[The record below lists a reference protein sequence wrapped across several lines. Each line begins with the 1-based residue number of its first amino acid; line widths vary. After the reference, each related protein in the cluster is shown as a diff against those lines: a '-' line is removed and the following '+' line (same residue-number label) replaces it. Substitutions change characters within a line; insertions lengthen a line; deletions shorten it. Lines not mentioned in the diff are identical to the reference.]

1 MPGSV
6 VGSDGPDLLSRV
18 SAESS
23 TPAVR
28 FQGAT
33 LDGFSLPAR
42 PLRSQIEGFQGI
54 SQGLPSTT
62 VAPLEQSLTPPTTAA
77 PTPPPRRLPRR
88 RPRAA
93 PAPVAT
99 KGDPNDPATWD
110 RLAKCEASGNWYI
123 NSGNG
128 YYGGLQFSAST
139 WRSVGGTGLPHQNS
153 REVQIEM
160 GKRLLA
166 RAGWGSWPSC
176 SADSATADPL
186 AAQHPGD
193 PAPVSSLALEIDA
206 HVDGSDGVEVVLG
219 HHRSRHRLRLTEAV
233 AQPED
238 ALAEPEPEHGDATVR
253 EVGDVRLGREETGP
267 AVHRVPLLGH
277 RRPVGNQVDPDLGA
291 RPPSRCVLE
300 RSRVDVPAAVGLA
313 GQRRAPVLAGALRVP
328 LDEPDPILGSVQ
340 LQQRGEPTTGRCQR
354 LSGSKS
360 GSPRRPGRCAPPAAV
375 RSR

>member
-1 MPGSV
+1 M
-6 VGSDGPDLLSRV
+6 

-42 PLRSQIEGFQGI
+42 PIRSQIEGFQGI

-77 PTPPPRRLPRR
+77 PTTTTTTAPPPPA
-88 RPRAA
+88 PAA
-93 PAPVAT
+93 PAPVAA

-166 RAGWGSWPSC
+166 RAGWGPWPSC
-176 SADSATADPL
+176 SR
-186 AAQHPGD
+186 Q
-193 PAPVSSLALEIDA
+193 
-206 HVDGSDGVEVVLG
+206 LG
-219 HHRSRHRLRLTEAV
+219 YR
-233 AQPED
+233 
-238 ALAEPEPEHGDATVR
+238 
-253 EVGDVRLGREETGP
+253 
-267 AVHRVPLLGH
+267 
-277 RRPVGNQVDPDLGA
+277 
-291 RPPSRCVLE
+291 
-300 RSRVDVPAAVGLA
+300 
-313 GQRRAPVLAGALRVP
+313 
-328 LDEPDPILGSVQ
+328 
-340 LQQRGEPTTGRCQR
+340 
-354 LSGSKS
+354 
-360 GSPRRPGRCAPPAAV
+360 
-375 RSR
+375 